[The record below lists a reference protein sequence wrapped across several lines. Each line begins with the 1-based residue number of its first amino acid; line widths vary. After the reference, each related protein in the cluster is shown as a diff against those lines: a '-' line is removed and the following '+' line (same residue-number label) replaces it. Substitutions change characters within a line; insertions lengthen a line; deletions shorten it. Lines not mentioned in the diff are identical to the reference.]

1 MASDDPSMPR
11 AMPVLLSVLA
21 GYVDSCTFLALFGL
35 FVAQVTGSFVLAGT
49 QLVAREEG
57 GLIKLLGIPVFF
69 VACFATS
76 VGFHSLKRRGRPAVA
91 AVLAFETI
99 LLCGLLVC
107 WLVAA
112 PFRGPNAAPTVIAS
126 VCGLSAMAVQ
136 SALVRLLA
144 RGVPSTNVMTTN
156 TTQFAIDLAEVGLT
170 WRARRRSPADA
181 ALVDAHARAIQRFNL
196 LWPVVVGFLVGTITG
211 ALAYARFDMW
221 CVLAPIALAGGLTVW
236 TRGAAR
242 AA

>member
-49 QLVAREEG
+49 QLVAHEEG

-69 VACFATS
+69 VACVVTS
-76 VGFHSLKRRGRPAVA
+76 VGFHSLRRRGGPAIA
-91 AVLAFETI
+91 AALAFETI
-99 LLCGLLVC
+99 LLCGLLMC
-107 WLVAA
+107 WIVAA
-112 PFRGPNAAPTVIAS
+112 PFRGPNAAAAVIAS
-126 VCGLSAMAVQ
+126 ICGLSAMAVQ
-136 SALVRLLA
+136 SAIVRLLA

-156 TTQFAIDLAEVGLT
+156 TTQFAIDLAEVVLT
-170 WRARRRSPADA
+170 WRASRRAPADA
-181 ALVDAHARAIQRFNL
+181 GLVDAHARAIQRFNL
-196 LWPVVVGFLVGTITG
+196 LWPIVFGFLVGTITG

-221 CVLAPIALAGGLTVW
+221 CILAPIALAGGLTVW
-236 TRGAAR
+236 AR
-242 AA
+242 DVGTA